1 MSNENQISIQ
11 RPFGPSV
18 AKVKIPLELIETL
31 NNYVDKTVADEKKIK
46 ELDHG
51 SKLAGNV
58 KQEFE
63 LDEKFLESSGFL
75 KFLGLNTAN
84 WIKFSGFGEIKK
96 FDVLSAC
103 IVRQFK
109 NDYNP
114 THWHTG
120 HVSGVGYLKV
130 PNSFGETT
138 QKTKKTNSN
147 GKLELIHG
155 SRQFLSNSTLKIT
168 PSVGDFYFFPNYMMH
183 TVYPFS
189 GTDEERRSISF
200 NAELDAGNINVYGSQ

>member
-96 FDVLSAC
+96 FDVLSAW

-183 TVYPFS
+183 TVFPFKDS
-189 GTDEERRSISF
+189 NEERRSISF
-200 NAELDAGNINVYGSQ
+200 NAAINEEIYNVYGKD